1 MKNVILDAR
10 AEIAR
15 LRQSQPPVKWR
26 VIAAR
31 YAPIPAGTLARFVGD
46 PTYEPRRLDYRRALG
61 LPDAPP
67 VVIKTQPCAK
77 CGSVHIR
84 QTCPE
89 RKGEG
94 KRRRLP
100 PPLVRLVAGLL
111 ASGHLVIGG
120 RRDNDR

>member
-1 MKNVILDAR
+1 MGKRSKPLLRDAR

-31 YAPIPAGTLARFVGD
+31 YAPVPAGTLARYAYD

-61 LPDAPP
+61 LPDTPP
-67 VVIKTQPCAK
+67 VKVTAQPCGK
-77 CGSVHIR
+77 CGRVHIR
-84 QTCPE
+84 QTCPSA
-89 RKGEG
+89 KGEV
-94 KRRRLP
+94 KRRRLA

-111 ASGHLVIGG
+111 AAGELQV
-120 RRDNDR
+120 RA